1 VGNATRGASRQDARV
16 SAARAAR
23 QPAALVHERIRQVA
37 RARPHLLAVHDGRR
51 HPLTYEA
58 LDAAA
63 DALAYDLR
71 TLGVRRGVRVGLCH
85 ERSAAN
91 VVGALATWKAGGAY
105 VGLDPAYPTARL
117 AYMLDD
123 AAVDVVLSQR
133 SVIYRLPSTGA
144 VVVDLDAASASASAS
159 NASATAT
166 GHEEHDEHDGAT
178 TADDVAYV
186 IYTSGSTGSPKGVEV
201 SQANLVHLADWHC
214 DAFGVG
220 SNDRASVLASPAF
233 DASVWEVW
241 PALTAGASLHVVDA
255 DTAVAPRAL
264 RDWLVASGITISFV
278 ATPLAELLLELEWP
292 RDCALRALLTGGDRL
307 RRRPPPDLP
316 FTLVNN
322 YGVAEAT
329 VVSTSGVVHAGT
341 EHGGPPTIGRAIAR
355 TPLYV
360 LDGDGRRV
368 PDGEAGDL
376 HIGGAGVAIGYLGR
390 PDLTAERFR
399 PDPFAN
405 TPGARMYRTGD
416 RVRITRGGEIEFLGR
431 LDRQVQVRGQR
442 VELDEVHVVLD
453 AHPDVVRSAV
463 VAREQECGDVRLVAY
478 VVGTRCDPRELREH
492 VARVLPAYMVPSA
505 FVPVDAL
512 PTTANGKIDPD
523 ALPAPPPLAP
533 ARPVPSGGSP
543 ATDVVLSVLEELLEL
558 RGLDPDD
565 NFFELGGHS
574 LLGAQ
579 LIARLEDVFH
589 VEVTHLALFDNPTAA
604 GLAAVIEQEQVTP

>member
-1 VGNATRGASRQDARV
+1 
-16 SAARAAR
+16 
-23 QPAALVHERIRQVA
+23 
-37 RARPHLLAVHDGRR
+37 
-51 HPLTYEA
+51 
-58 LDAAA
+58 
-63 DALAYDLR
+63 
-71 TLGVRRGVRVGLCH
+71 
-85 ERSAAN
+85 
-91 VVGALATWKAGGAY
+91 
-105 VGLDPAYPTARL
+105 
-117 AYMLDD
+117 MLDD
-123 AAVDVVLSQR
+123 AAVRVLLTAP
-133 SVIYRLPSTGA
+133 SVIDRLPSTEA
-144 VVVDLDAASASASAS
+144 AVVDLDAWSASASTA
-159 NASATAT
+159 NATT
-166 GHEEHDEHDGAT
+166 PERDEGVRGT

-186 IYTSGSTGSPKGVEV
+186 IYTSGSTGAPKGVEV
-201 SQANLVHLADWHC
+201 SHGNLVHLADWHC
-214 DAFGVG
+214 DAFSVRET
-220 SNDRASVLASPAF
+220 DRASVLASPAF

-241 PALTAGASLHVVDA
+241 PTLSAGASLHVVDA
-255 DTAVAPRAL
+255 DTVVAPRAL
-264 RDWLVASGITISFV
+264 RDWLVANGITISFV
-278 ATPLAELLLELEWP
+278 PTPIAELLLELEWP
-292 RDCALRALLTGGDRL
+292 RDCALRALLIGGDRL
-307 RRRPPPDLP
+307 RRRPPPGLP

-329 VVSTSGVVHAGT
+329 VVSTSGVVHT
-341 EHGGPPTIGRAIAR
+341 TPERDGPPTIGRAIAR

-368 PDGEAGDL
+368 PDGEPGDL

-390 PDLTAERFR
+390 PALTAERFG

-416 RVRITRGGEIEFLGR
+416 RVRFTPDGEIEFLGR

-478 VVGTRCDPRELREH
+478 VVGTRFDPRELREH
-492 VARVLPAYMVPSA
+492 VGRVLPAYMVPSA

-512 PTTANGKIDPD
+512 PTTANGKLDRD
-523 ALPAPPPLAP
+523 ALPAPPLFAP
-533 ARPVPSGGSP
+533 ARPIASDDAP

-558 RGLDPDD
+558 RGLGPDD

-604 GLAAVIEQEQVTP
+604 GLAAVIEQERVTP

>member
-1 VGNATRGASRQDARV
+1 
-16 SAARAAR
+16 
-23 QPAALVHERIRQVA
+23 VHERIREVA
-37 RARPHLLAVHDGRR
+37 RAAPRLLAVSDGRR
-51 HPLTYEA
+51 SLTYEV

-63 DALAYDLR
+63 DTLARDLR
-71 TLGVRRGVRVGLCH
+71 ALGVRRGVRVGLCH
-85 ERSAAN
+85 GRSAAN

-105 VGLDPAYPTARL
+105 VGLDPAYPAARL

-123 AAVDVVLSQR
+123 AAVRVLLTEA
-133 SVIYRLPSTGA
+133 SVMNRLPSTEA
-144 VVVDLDAASASASAS
+144 AVVDLDTWSASAS
-159 NASATAT
+159 NASPT
-166 GHEEHDEHDGAT
+166 GAEHDEHDEHDARDARDRAT

-186 IYTSGSTGSPKGVEV
+186 VYTSGSTGAPKGVEV
-201 SQANLVHLADWHC
+201 SHANLVHLTDWHC
-214 DAFGVG
+214 DTFQVAD
-220 SNDRASVLASPAF
+220 NDRASVLASPAF

-255 DTAVAPRAL
+255 ETAVAPRAL
-264 RDWLVASGITISFV
+264 RDWLVATGITISFV
-278 ATPLAELLLELEWP
+278 PTPLAELLLELEWP
-292 RDCALRALLTGGDRL
+292 RDCALRTLLTGGDRL
-307 RRRPPPDLP
+307 RRRPPPGLP
-316 FTLVNN
+316 FALVNN

-329 VVSTSGVVHAGT
+329 VVSTSGEVHPAP
-341 EHGGPPTIGRAIAR
+341 EPAGPPTIGRAIAR

-368 PDGEAGDL
+368 PDGEPGDL

-390 PDLTAERFR
+390 PALTAERFR
-399 PDPFAN
+399 PDPFVN

-416 RVRITRGGEIEFLGR
+416 RVRITLGGEVEFLGR

-442 VELDEVHVVLD
+442 VELDEVQVVLD
-453 AHPDVVRSAV
+453 AHPDVSCSAV
-463 VAREQECGDVRLVAY
+463 VAREQEGGDVRLVAY
-478 VVGTRCDPRELREH
+478 VVGSHCDPRELREH
-492 VARVLPAYMVPSA
+492 VAHALPACMVPSA

-512 PTTANGKIDPD
+512 PTTANGKIDRD
-523 ALPAPPPLAP
+523 ALPPPPPLAS
-533 ARPVPSGGSP
+533 ARPAPSGDSP

-558 RGLDPDD
+558 RGLGPDD

-604 GLAAVIEQEQVTP
+604 GLAAVIEQERVTP